1 LVTATLLDRFISQG
15 TYFVTIFAAKI
26 MSGNLFWYESLQL
39 LFTETITVQI
49 FKFTNFAG

>member
-26 MSGNLFWYESLQL
+26 MSGNLF
-39 LFTETITVQI
+39 
-49 FKFTNFAG
+49 